1 MNKSTKI
8 IKLFEKKTDKIE
20 GLTFEYFDSTVK
32 SYNKDS
38 IEYEVVPT
46 ILLTIT
52 LNDGNTLIRSLNIIP
67 EHLDKVNK
75 YLYKMLSKQDWTDIE
90 SVKKNMSQN
99 YSMVISI
106 LNYLKYNKHY
116 VYSQT
121 KD

>member
-1 MNKSTKI
+1 MNKSIKI
-8 IKLFEKKTDKIE
+8 IKLFEKKTDNIE

-32 SYNKDS
+32 SYNNETR
-38 IEYEVVPT
+38 EYEEVPT

-52 LNDGNTLIRSLNIIP
+52 LNDGSTLIRSLNIIP
-67 EHLDKVNK
+67 EHLDKVKK
-75 YLYKMLSKQDWTDIE
+75 YLYKVLSKQDWTDIE

-99 YSMVISI
+99 YSMVTGIQ
-106 LNYLKYNKHY
+106 NYLKYNKHY